1 MKQFFLMPAVLAL
14 TLLVAGRASAADEPV
29 PTRYSLAAVAGQSYS
44 PTNDRE
50 FLLLS
55 AAALFDYDRVWPHR
69 APEALRFKVEGAAG
83 LSTAPRTRGV
93 VSGNIFALYYLDGLR
108 TAALR
113 PYAEAGIG
121 LIYTDFQEK
130 DQGLR
135 LNFNPQ
141 AGLGVEIGADGAS
154 PWFAALRLHHLS
166 NGELHRD
173 NRGMNSLLVQIGKFF

>member
-1 MKQFFLMPAVLAL
+1 MKQFLLVPAVLAL
-14 TLLVAGRASAADEPV
+14 TLLVAGRAPAADAPV
-29 PTRYSLAAVAGQSYS
+29 PIRFSLAAVAGQSYT

-55 AAALFDYDRVWPHR
+55 AATLFDYERVWPHR
-69 APEALRFKVEGAAG
+69 APEALRFKVEGSAG
-83 LSTAPRTRGV
+83 LSTAPRTRAV

-141 AGLGVEIGADGAS
+141 AGLGVEIGDDDTS
-154 PWFAALRLHHLS
+154 PWFAAIRLHHLS

-173 NRGMNSLLVQIGKFF
+173 NRGINSLMVQIGKFF

>member
-1 MKQFFLMPAVLAL
+1 MKRFFLMPAVLAL
-14 TLLVAGRASAADEPV
+14 TLLTAEDASAAEVPV
-29 PTRYSLAAVAGQSYS
+29 PTRYSLAAVAGQSYT

-55 AAALFDYDRVWPHR
+55 TAALFDYERIWPHR
-69 APEALRFKVEGAAG
+69 APEALRFKVEGSAG
-83 LSTAPRTRGV
+83 LSTAPRTRAV
-93 VSGNIFALYYLDGLR
+93 VSVNIFALYYLDGLR

>member
-55 AAALFDYDRVWPHR
+55 AAALFDYERVWPHR

-83 LSTAPRTRGV
+83 LSTAPRTRGL

-108 TAALR
+108 TATLR

-141 AGLGVEIGADGAS
+141 AGFGVEIGADGAS
-154 PWFAALRLHHLS
+154 PWLVALRLHHLS

-173 NRGMNSLLVQIGKFF
+173 NRGMNSLMVQIGKFF

>member
-1 MKQFFLMPAVLAL
+1 MKRFFPMPAVLAL
-14 TLLVAGRASAADEPV
+14 TLLVAGRAPAAEVPV
-29 PTRYSLAAVAGQSYS
+29 PTRYSLAAVAGQSYTPS
-44 PTNDRE
+44 NDRE

-55 AAALFDYDRVWPHR
+55 MAALFDYERIWPHR

-83 LSTAPRTRGV
+83 LSTAPRTRVV
-93 VSGNIFALYYLDGLR
+93 VSANIFALYYLEGLR

-121 LIYTDFQEK
+121 LIYTGFQEK

-135 LNFNPQ
+135 MNFNPQ
-141 AGLGVEIGADGAS
+141 AGLGVEIGAERES

-173 NRGMNSLLVQIGKFF
+173 NRGMNSLMVKIGKFF